1 MVWGV
6 VVILYPH
13 LLSSVIISQG
23 NTTLVFWDFMSI
35 VTFILGLVL
44 FIASFDPF
52 KHWLI
57 ILLASL
63 FHMAMVGGFLVGYR
77 FGWFSGD
84 YMPFLFFNHIIW
96 LIPNGYVLY
105 MVYRRAFETDD
116 MLIDTFNS
124 DDYPL
129 SLFDTTDGRN
139 IGEMA
144 EQGPLLLVFL
154 RHFGCPFC
162 KESLLQLKE
171 YRARLE
177 EKGISIVVVYMVND
191 KVANEYLSTYDLQ
204 DLAQVSDPEEIFYK
218 SFRLKRGSFI
228 QLFGLKVWMR
238 WVSLGW
244 KKKLFNTRPEGDVAQ
259 MPGIFLLNDGR
270 VVKQYVHR
278 SVADTPDYEMFLD

>member
-63 FHMAMVGGFLVGYR
+63 FHLAMVGGFLFGYR
-77 FGWFSGD
+77 LGWFSGD

-139 IGEMA
+139 IGELA

-162 KESLLQLKE
+162 KESLLQLQE

-177 EKGISIVVVYMVND
+177 EKGISIVLVYMVND
-191 KVANEYLSTYDLQ
+191 KVANEYLSTYNLQ

-244 KKKLFNTRPEGDVAQ
+244 RKKLYNTRPEGDVAQ
-259 MPGIFLLNDGR
+259 MPGIFLLNNGHI
-270 VVKQYVHR
+270 VKQYVHR